1 LGVDVNTN
9 VIKIIAAV
17 PGIPMLV
24 NALLF
29 IAQPERVTADLGMPL
44 LEGVG
49 LSTQLADLG
58 AFFTFS
64 AFLIFYGVLKS
75 KGECLRIVA
84 LLIGLAAFLR
94 IVAWAVNDA
103 ALASALIGAEI
114 LLVVW
119 LWLSAKYIDKLKQ
132 VNGANE

>member
-1 LGVDVNTN
+1 
-9 VIKIIAAV
+9 
-17 PGIPMLV
+17 MY
-24 NALLF
+24 
-29 IAQPERVTADLGMPL
+29 VTLISGWTK
-44 LEGVG
+44 
-49 LSTQLADLG
+49 LSKDAFAEVKTSDEKETPSSYSSSDLG

-64 AFLIFYGVLKS
+64 ALLIFYGVLKS

-94 IVAWAVNDA
+94 IVAWAINDA
-103 ALASALIGAEI
+103 ALASTLIGAEI
-114 LLVVW
+114 VLVVW